1 MAANPAPTPWN
12 LPRPIADAVADL
24 LINRR
29 LALIITDPH
38 LPDNPIVHASPGFFA
53 LTGYSSDEVVGHN
66 CRFLQGSTTDV
77 VELDRLRT
85 ALRQGEAVSVDLVNY
100 RKNGEPFGNRL
111 QVDPIHIDGK
121 LRYYLG
127 KQQEI
132 PLPAVADPEGRDI
145 VLRDLK
151 HRVNGAMQLAMS
163 LLRLRMARIT
173 EPAAALALGD
183 ALEQLD
189 AVMLVQRQLDG
200 LGRDSTADAGPALEE
215 LAEALVAGFGGK
227 VAVELDCASLP
238 LPPNRLEPLL
248 MLANE
253 ALINA
258 LRHAFPGER
267 GGVIR
272 VALAPSGDGG
282 FEMVVEDDGVGAPAG
297 SLERGSLGTML
308 MRSFARQLGGT
319 LELAGGSG
327 VRLCLRVPAPA

>member
-1 MAANPAPTPWN
+1 MAASLAPTPWN
-12 LPRPIADAVADL
+12 LPRPIAEAVSDL
-24 LINRR
+24 LLNHK
-29 LALIITDPH
+29 LALTVTDPH
-38 LPDNPIVHASPGFFA
+38 LPDNPIVHASPGFTA
-53 LTGYSSDEVVGHN
+53 LTGYAGDEVLGRN
-66 CRFLQGSTTDV
+66 CRFLQGSATDV
-77 VELDRLRT
+77 AELDRLRT

-111 QVDPIHIDGK
+111 QVDPIAIDGR
-121 LRYYLG
+121 LRYFLG
-127 KQQEI
+127 RQQEI
-132 PLPAVADPEGRDI
+132 PLPAVDPEGRDI
-145 VLRDLK
+145 VLRDLR

-163 LLRLRMARIT
+163 LLRLRMARIK
-173 EPAAALALGD
+173 EPAAVEALGD

-189 AVMLVQRQLDG
+189 TVMLVQRQLDG
-200 LGRDSTADAGPALEE
+200 LGRDNTADAGPALAE
-215 LAEALVAGFGGK
+215 LAEALVGGFGGK
-227 VAVELDCASLP
+227 VAVELDCASLL

-258 LRHAFPGER
+258 LRHAYPGER

-272 VALAPSGDGG
+272 VALAPSGGGG
-282 FEMVVEDDGVGAPAG
+282 FEMVVADDGVGAPAG

-327 VRLCLRVPAPA
+327 VRLCLRVPPRG

>member
-1 MAANPAPTPWN
+1 MAVSLAPTPWN

-24 LINRR
+24 LINRK
-29 LALIITDPH
+29 LALIVTDPH
-38 LPDNPIVHASPGFFA
+38 LPDNPIVHASPGFAA
-53 LTGYSSDEVVGHN
+53 LTGYAGDEVLGRN
-66 CRFLQGSTTDV
+66 CRFLQGSSTDV
-77 VELDRLRT
+77 AELDRLRT
-85 ALRQGEAVSVDLVNY
+85 ALTQADAVSVDLVNY
-100 RKNGEPFGNRL
+100 RRNGEPFGNRL
-111 QVDPIHIDGK
+111 QVDPIRIDGK
-121 LRYYLG
+121 LRYFLG
-127 KQQEI
+127 TQQEI
-132 PLPAVADPEGRDI
+132 PLPAAVDPEGRDI

-163 LLRLRMARIT
+163 LLRLRMARIE
-173 EPAAALALGD
+173 EPAAVEALGD

-189 AVMLVQRQLDG
+189 TVMLVQRQLDG
-200 LGRDSTADAGPALEE
+200 LGRDSTADAGPALAE
-215 LAEALVAGFGGK
+215 LAEALVAGFDGK

-258 LRHAFPGER
+258 LRHAYPGER

-272 VALAPSGDGG
+272 VALAPSGGGG
-282 FEMVVEDDGVGAPAG
+282 FEMVVADDGVGAPAG

-327 VRLCLRVPAPA
+327 VRLCLRVPAPG